1 MIRRECG
8 SLARSR
14 QQNGMPTQ
22 ADKDMAEP
30 STIIIYSISTRCQG
44 SIDHKITVS
53 FCSDIK
59 SRFHNWD
66 SKLFMS
72 IPTEPDEPTKAVDA
86 PNLPPEL
93 WLIFRFDTSANTS
106 TAAPYEPFQPCPDTA
121 AARQVGARNKSFRTC
136 ERTKTPITSPST
148 SSGSKT

>member
-1 MIRRECG
+1 
-8 SLARSR
+8 
-14 QQNGMPTQ
+14 MPAQ

-44 SIDHKITVS
+44 SIDHKIAVS

-72 IPTEPDEPTKAVDA
+72 IPTEPDGPIKAVDA

-93 WLIFRFDTSANTS
+93 WLLIFRFDT
-106 TAAPYEPFQPCPDTA
+106 
-121 AARQVGARNKSFRTC
+121 
-136 ERTKTPITSPST
+136 
-148 SSGSKT
+148 